1 MSLEPEA
8 VLHPDEKALAVVDR
22 AAAVATVR
30 VRLHLDVSVA
40 TRIIDGWLARRRIV
54 EGR

>member
-1 MSLEPEA
+1 MTLDPEA
-8 VLHPDEKALAVVDR
+8 VLNPEEKALAVVDR
-22 AAAVATVR
+22 AAAVAAVR

-40 TRIIDGWLARRRIV
+40 TRIIDGWLARRRTV